1 MGQRD
6 ETLLKYNAK
15 HTEKKKKGEIW
26 NAKIIKGMSVADETV
41 LAF

>member
-1 MGQRD
+1 MQN
-6 ETLLKYNAK
+6 TQK
-15 HTEKKKKGEIW
+15 KKKKGEIW

>member
-15 HTEKKKKGEIW
+15 HTEKKKCEIW